1 MEGPRPAPGQG
12 VLACGD
18 PLDWE
23 TLLGD
28 MESPSQTGQVPPQ
41 TQTMQCPVCCDH
53 KCHLRVSW
61 LCHASL
67 LGTVQC
73 PSMAITSH
81 RTAAVPLTV
90 LTQGMCAMK
99 YSLVSPG
106 SGLSPSWYLQHVIVR
121 DLQSSKSYFFLV
133 NDWLSVE
140 SEDNDGLVEREVFA
154 ASECSTSSGSFSA
167 LAPGP
172 SFSPG

>member
-1 MEGPRPAPGQG
+1 
-12 VLACGD
+12 
-18 PLDWE
+18 
-23 TLLGD
+23 
-28 MESPSQTGQVPPQ
+28 
-41 TQTMQCPVCCDH
+41 
-53 KCHLRVSW
+53 
-61 LCHASL
+61 
-67 LGTVQC
+67 
-73 PSMAITSH
+73 
-81 RTAAVPLTV
+81 
-90 LTQGMCAMK
+90 MK

-154 ASECSTSSGSFSA
+154 ASECSTSSGSFSL

-172 SFSPG
+172 SFSPGITTYLPCPSYKSLVVAAATMYFYFFKYV